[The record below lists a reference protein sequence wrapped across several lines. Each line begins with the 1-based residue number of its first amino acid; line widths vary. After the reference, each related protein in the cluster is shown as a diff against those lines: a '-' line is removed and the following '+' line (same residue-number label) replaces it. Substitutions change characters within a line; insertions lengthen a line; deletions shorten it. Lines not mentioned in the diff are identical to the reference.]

1 MSDMTEEAFANLAT
15 ANTDDTGSAATG
27 GLYEDIAPVQG
38 VYVESFT
45 NWATDPARE
54 AGDTGIIESTYGYHV
69 MYYVG
74 DDEMTYRDS
83 MIYEQMHD
91 QQLNDWYNE
100 ILSSGPV
107 TELDSSMVNKAV
119 VLSK

>member
-1 MSDMTEEAFANLAT
+1 
-15 ANTDDTGSAATG
+15 
-27 GLYEDIAPVQG
+27 
-38 VYVESFT
+38 
-45 NWATDPARE
+45 
-54 AGDTGIIESTYGYHV
+54 

-83 MIYEQMHD
+83 LIYKQMHD

-100 ILSSGPV
+100 ILSTGPV